1 MTWVMS
7 TLRIIATEFWL
18 MFKYIF
24 PELLRVNYKL
34 SM

>member
-1 MTWVMS
+1 MS
-7 TLRIIATEFWL
+7 TLHIIAAEFLL

-34 SM
+34 RM